1 MESFKKEV
9 TLGNIADT
17 YNGRPWEE
25 VSTEELETI
34 SHISLGAA
42 SRRLSQKAKEILE
55 ERKAAEEATKNAA
68 RKALD
73 DGTVKG
79 LIVSRAYTNVGE
91 GVAIQNIV
99 DGVSA
104 WTICGGGC
112 CSSTM
117 TVTSNGEDKSYW
129 ANVEETA
136 DNIRTFCRRKFKKE
150 DIILFGV
157 DSFYS
162 TESGIVFLE
171 DKICSFDQK
180 KLEYIITYAELE
192 YIDFTE
198 NSVIVKVSDGQEVSL
213 YCGDNEEYRKNMYNL
228 IMDIK
233 DRLAEHKQES

>member
-9 TLGNIADT
+9 TLENIADT

-25 VSTEELETI
+25 VSTDELKTI
-34 SHISLGAA
+34 SHISIGAA
-42 SRRLSQKAKEILE
+42 SLRLSQKAKEILE

-79 LIVSRAYTNVGE
+79 LIVSRDYTNVGA
-91 GVAIQNIV
+91 GVAVQNII

-112 CSSTM
+112 CNCAM
-117 TVTSNGEDKSYW
+117 TVISNGEDKSYW
-129 ANVEETA
+129 ENVEETA

-150 DIILFGV
+150 DIILISV

-180 KLEYIITYAELE
+180 KLEYIITYEE
-192 YIDFTE
+192 MEDIDFTE
-198 NSVIVKVSDGQEVSL
+198 NSVTVRVSDGQEVSL
-213 YCGDNEEYRKNMYNL
+213 YCGDNEEYSKNMYNL